1 MVILLVVIICGLM
14 IGSMQFLFKREV
26 SDFHVFS
33 LGSFIA
39 LLYAYVTV
47 LIGFG
52 LIYTVFEMHDFAVLA
67 GEYQAGQSYGVTLYN
82 SLYFS
87 AVTLFSV
94 GYGDMYPIGVGKG
107 IVIIESLVGYIMPA
121 LFVLRT
127 VNRT

>member
-1 MVILLVVIICGLM
+1 MIVLLISMICVLM
-14 IGSMQFLFKREV
+14 IGSLQFLFKREV

-33 LGSFIA
+33 FSSFIA

-47 LIGFG
+47 LVGFG
-52 LIYTVFEMHDFAVLA
+52 LIYTVLEMHHYSVLA
-67 GEYQAGQSYGVTLYN
+67 GQYEPYQSYLLTLYN

-94 GYGDMYPIGVGKG
+94 GYGDMYPVGIGKG
-107 IVIIESLVGYIMPA
+107 IVIVESLVGYIMPA